1 MMVLHDPV
9 VADFNL
15 PLDPAFSDLFKI
27 VPSLQ
32 DEVAQLPGPEP
43 DVDDEKKFIAHGR
56 FTSLRELVGNL
67 QYVGNISRDVQGR
80 IYLLQGERDLGVDG
94 ILGLD
99 VAVLSPGQG
108 LS

>member
-1 MMVLHDPV
+1 M
-9 VADFNL
+9 
-15 PLDPAFSDLFKI
+15 
-27 VPSLQ
+27 Q
-32 DEVAQLPGPEP
+32 DEVPQLPGPEL
-43 DVDDEKKFIAHGR
+43 DVDDGKRKFIPHER
-56 FTSLRELVGNL
+56 FTLLRELAGNF
-67 QYVGNISRDVQGR
+67 QYVGEISRDVQGC